1 MMDNKKALE
10 DSPITY
16 IPYVETKPYEA
27 GGLLE
32 KWMDHADVLLSM
44 ISQCTC
50 LEGFQ
55 RLQFHWA
62 SARSIASILNGFIS
76 MRQDRDFTTAYSL
89 RRHLH
94 KTIIQHMSEF
104 PLPNPVENAAGLP
117 KFSQSKVESI
127 FKESDTPVTP
137 YEFIWRICE
146 IEDVGLNALSVLS
159 IDHSVPP
166 VQHTKGVQ

>member
-1 MMDNKKALE
+1 
-10 DSPITY
+10 
-16 IPYVETKPYEA
+16 
-27 GGLLE
+27 
-32 KWMDHADVLLSM
+32 
-44 ISQCTC
+44 
-50 LEGFQ
+50 
-55 RLQFHWA
+55 
-62 SARSIASILNGFIS
+62 
-76 MRQDRDFTTAYSL
+76 
-89 RRHLH
+89 
-94 KTIIQHMSEF
+94 MSEF

-166 VQHTKGVQ
+166 VQHTKGGSVAAMSRWNEFMEERLGEYSENRTSLN